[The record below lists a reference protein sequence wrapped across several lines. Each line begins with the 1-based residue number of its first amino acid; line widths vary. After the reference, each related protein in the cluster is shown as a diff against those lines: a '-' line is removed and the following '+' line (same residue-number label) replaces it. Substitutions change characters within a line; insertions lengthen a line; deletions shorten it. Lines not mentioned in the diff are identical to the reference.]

1 MLNVKKKNHTLS
13 EETQSQVI
21 LMDNVAKNIA
31 DSMWKL
37 IALAE
42 PLPSQK
48 VNKDALKFYLATTC
62 QIKIKDALERIKT
75 NLAPGEQEELEF

>member
-1 MLNVKKKNHTLS
+1 MLLKANKKNQSIS
-13 EETQSQVI
+13 EETQSQLV

-62 QIKIKDALERIKT
+62 QIKIKDALERIKK
-75 NLAPGEQEELEF
+75 NLSPEEE